1 MGLRLTLPS
10 CATVLIASLSL
21 GCDSGARVA
30 SPPRERPP
38 SAGEPPCDVGAKRFR
53 PGTSSGQRSVIVGC
67 GETEGGQEVQLY
79 SFRDAGG
86 PCIYIAGLPG
96 GTRGCGRAPSERV
109 PPFRAAIGGP
119 AIVRRPSAA
128 PLELYG
134 ETSPAVDSLLLRY
147 QLSDRG
153 RARRPAVLIRISD
166 RSALRAAGIRRPFG
180 YFVGMVPRQAK
191 QVVAEARG
199 RSGEVLGRFAFDR
212 LAARMHPTVFIANK
226 Q

>member
-1 MGLRLTLPS
+1 MGLRLTVPS
-10 CATVLIASLSL
+10 CTTALLASLSL
-21 GCDSGARVA
+21 GCDSGDRVA
-30 SPPRERPP
+30 NPPRERPP

-53 PGTSSGQRSVIVGC
+53 PGISSGRRSVIVGC
-67 GETEGGQEVQLY
+67 AQTDSGDEVQLY

-109 PPFRAAIGGP
+109 PQFRRAIGGP
-119 AIVRRPSAA
+119 AIVRPPEG

-134 ETSPAVDSLLLRY
+134 ETSPAVDLLVLRY
-147 QLSDRG
+147 QLPDRG
-153 RARRPAVLIRISD
+153 RARRRATLVRMRE

-180 YFVGMVPRQAK
+180 YFVGTVPRQAK

-199 RSGEVLGRFAFDR
+199 ESGEVLGRFAFDGIISS
-212 LAARMHPTVFIANK
+212 MHPTVFISNNE
-226 Q
+226 